1 MNLTRALDV
10 ALPEI
15 PARALSRRLPR
26 LDPGATFR
34 EHIEDGTPVVR
45 VYTPS
50 SGFMFK
56 LSRPQWSLA
65 QLFDG
70 NRTYSDVAEL
80 YSAQMG
86 EYYDEQAVSDFA
98 SELETANFW
107 YQTPQEKN
115 VLLLLQSKEERRKNL
130 KAKNRF
136 SDLSIIIF
144 PAFSP
149 DRLLTKLYA
158 RTRFI
163 YTRWFTVLTVL
174 AFLFTAALTL
184 SHWPE
189 IGRDTAQFYN
199 FTDKT
204 FGDVVVLYL
213 LGIFVVAVHE
223 YAHAHACKHCGGRVP
238 AMGFA
243 LIFLTPAF
251 YTDTTEGAVMG
262 NRQQRLV
269 IALAGIW
276 SELMVCSIATPIWW
290 LSEPGTV
297 IHAGAYFLMMLTG
310 IVSLIVNWN
319 PLMKLDGYHMLCEII
334 GIADLK
340 EESTAYLSAWVR
352 RHVWRLPVE
361 VPYVP
366 PKRRPGFAIYALLSG
381 AYSYTVLYIVAR
393 FAGNVSRNFSPEW
406 AFIPEYGVALLVFK
420 SRIRLLV
427 NFMKLVY
434 LDKKDRVR
442 GLFRSHRALTSA
454 AVVVLLL
461 LLLLPIWHERTEG
474 KFVLESAHRVV
485 VRAVVPGTLESVLV
499 NEGAQVS
506 AGQLLATLRNLPLE
520 SEVAGARAEYVLASN
535 RALSASMGNAHF
547 GEALKEQERLKA
559 KSDQLRLK
567 SANLE
572 IVSPI
577 SGVIMTPRLQDRIGA
592 SLIAGSDLVEIA
604 DAQNF
609 RAYIYVSEYDM
620 YKVREGAL
628 AKLQVEGVPTTWAT
642 RAQAIAPASEESDA
656 ALLGQTKFKGLRPP
670 QFYRIELPLTDT
682 AKTLRPGMT
691 GVARVYGNRKSLL
704 GLGWETVKVAL
715 GRKIW

>member
-15 PARALSRRLPR
+15 PARALSQRLPR
-26 LDPGATFR
+26 VDPKVTFR
-34 EHIEDGTPVVR
+34 EHLEDGERMFR

-56 LSRPQWSLA
+56 LNPAQWRLA

-70 NRTYSDVAEL
+70 NRSYSEIAAL
-80 YSAQMG
+80 YSEQTG
-86 EYYDEQAVSDFA
+86 EFFDEQSVVDFS
-98 SELETANFW
+98 SELEAAGFW
-107 YQTPQEKN
+107 YRTPQEKN
-115 VLLLLQSKEERRKNL
+115 VLLLLQGKEERRKNL

-136 SDLSIIIF
+136 ADLSIIIF
-144 PAFSP
+144 PAFNP
-149 DRLLTKLYA
+149 DRGLTWLYA

-163 YTRWFTVLTVL
+163 YTTWFTILTLL
-174 AFLFTAALTL
+174 AFLFTLGITL

-204 FGDVVVLYL
+204 FGDIVVLYA
-213 LGIFVVAVHE
+213 LGMFVVAVHE

-262 NRQQRLV
+262 TRSQRLV
-269 IALAGIW
+269 IALGGIW
-276 SELMVCSIATPIWW
+276 AELMVCSIATPVWW
-290 LSEPGTV
+290 LTAPGSV
-297 IHAGAYFLMMLTG
+297 VHEGAYFLMMLTG

-319 PLMKLDGYHMLCEII
+319 PLIKLDGYHMLCEII
-334 GIADLK
+334 GIAELK
-340 EESTAYLSAWVR
+340 EDSTAYLSAWVK

-366 PKRRPGFAIYALLSG
+366 KRRRLGFAVYGLLSG

-442 GLFRSHRALTSA
+442 AWLGSHRAILSG
-454 AVVVLLL
+454 AVVVVFS
-461 LLLLPIWHERTEG
+461 LLPIWHESTSG
-474 KFVLESAHRVV
+474 NFVLEPVHHAII
-485 VRAVVPGTLESVLV
+485 RAAVPGLV
-499 NEGAQVS
+499 EDVFVQEGTAVS
-506 AGQLLATLRNLPLE
+506 AGQRLARLRNLPLQ
-520 SEVAGARAEYVLASN
+520 SNVAAAQAQYIVASDRATTAALHYENFGVAS
-535 RALSASMGNAHF
+535 
-547 GEALKEQERLKA
+547 KERERLAA
-559 KSDQLRLK
+559 KSEQLRLEA
-567 SANLE
+567 ANLE
-572 IVSPI
+572 IASPI
-577 SGVIMTPRLQDRIGA
+577 SGVILTPRPQDQLG
-592 SLIAGSDLVEIA
+592 SYLTAGTELFEVADLKRL
-604 DAQNF
+604 
-609 RAYIYVSEYDM
+609 RARIYVSEYDM
-620 YKVREGAL
+620 YKIREGAP
-628 AKLQVEGVPTTWAT
+628 AKLQIEEVPGTWKSVAT
-642 RAQAIAPASEESDA
+642 AITPVSQSSDPTVTD
-656 ALLGQTKFKGLRPP
+656 QTKFKGLHAP
-670 QFYRIELPLTDT
+670 QFYLVELPVSGADQRLK
-682 AKTLRPGMT
+682 AGMI
-691 GVARVYGNRKSLL
+691 GFARVYGKRKSLAGL
-704 GLGWETVKVAL
+704 GLDTLRVLV
-715 GRKIW
+715 GRKVW